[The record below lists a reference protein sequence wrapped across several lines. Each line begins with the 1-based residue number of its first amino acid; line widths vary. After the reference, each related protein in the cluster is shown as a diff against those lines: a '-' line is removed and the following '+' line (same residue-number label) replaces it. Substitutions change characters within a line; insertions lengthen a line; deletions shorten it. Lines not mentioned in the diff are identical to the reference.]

1 MSIERR
7 PVTIETEK
15 FLTESLAIVEAAQ
28 KKNIIVRILG
38 GFAIYIHSDKCSE
51 CRTLQLS
58 LGRLGEGKPP
68 FTDLDLAGYNKQW
81 NQVKNL
87 FEKDCKL
94 KPDRM
99 VNALYGGNRLVYF
112 HPQENFPIDVFFDK
126 LEYSHNVNFGEFK
139 KNGRL
144 ELDYPT
150 LCLADLVLE
159 KLQIHQINKKDL
171 IDILV
176 LLLGHDV
183 VSEQKPDSID
193 AGYIASILADD
204 WGFWYDATNNLSH
217 ATELGR
223 QFVNEGKISQS
234 NWQVMSSKLDE
245 LLHIIANREKT
256 PRWRVRER
264 VGTKKPW
271 FTEVQDF

>member
-1 MSIERR
+1 LSVHRK
-7 PVTIETEK
+7 PVTIQTEQ
-15 FLTESLAIVEAAQ
+15 FLAESLAIIEAARR
-28 KKNIIVRILG
+28 KNIIVRILG
-38 GFAIYIHSDKCSE
+38 GFAIYVHSDKCPE

-81 NQVKNL
+81 KDVKNL

-99 VNALYGGNRLVYF
+99 VNALFGGNRLVYF
-112 HPQENFPIDVFFDK
+112 HPESNFPIDVFFDK
-126 LEYSHNVNFGEFK
+126 LEYSHDVSFGEFK

-150 LCLADLVLE
+150 LNLADLVLE

-176 LLLGHDV
+176 LLLGHEVTQELKADC
-183 VSEQKPDSID
+183 ID
-193 AGYIASILADD
+193 GGYIANILSDD
-204 WGFWYDATNNLSH
+204 WGFWYDATNNLKH
-217 ATELGR
+217 AADLGKH
-223 QFVNEGKISQS
+223 FVSEQKISHDS
-234 NWQVMSSKLDE
+234 WHIMNKRLDE
-245 LLHIIANREKT
+245 LNKIIENREKT
-256 PRWRVRER
+256 PTWKIREK
-264 VGTKKPW
+264 VGIKKPW
-271 FTEVQDF
+271 YTEVSEI